1 MVKITLFIDSR
12 GQVVRTTT
20 EPWSEDDDH
29 AVQQRPSVPSP
40 PQLVLNEE
48 QKRFFTKA
56 KAKGAHPVWSKLE

>member
-1 MVKITLFIDSR
+1 MKITLFIDSR

-20 EPWSEDDDH
+20 EPWSEEDDGDVEQH
-29 AVQQRPSVPSP
+29 RPSVPSP